1 MRSDEGLFLAKQQT
15 SGFDAYLKPTT
26 STHNQVAK
34 VLGAEILAGTYPP
47 GSKLPPEQE
56 IIDRFGISRTVLRE
70 VFKTLTAKGMIMS
83 KTRVGTTVRGE
94 RYWNFFDAEVL
105 TWRISLGMDSDF
117 RRGISEAR
125 VAVES
130 RAAELAAHRATP
142 DDIVLLRQA
151 VAGMRNAV
159 GSRQKF
165 AEADLAF
172 HQAIGAASGNFL
184 LNAFSTVTEVALVAS
199 FLMLPLE
206 DDDMHEETVLRHER
220 VVDAI
225 EAGAAE
231 EAGRLMGEIIDFGAI
246 KISRS
251 LSRNQSG

>member
-1 MRSDEGLFLAKQQT
+1 MAKQQT